1 MDRQPGNVAWG
12 EAEGELERGPA
23 LRRKRQTEKGMA
35 IGKTFGM

>member
-12 EAEGELERGPA
+12 EAEGEGGPA
-23 LRRKRQTEKGMA
+23 LRRRKRQTEKGMA